1 MARSLK
7 PNWSFFSVPVLSR
20 TGQSFQV
27 WGGKLV
33 NGWPLV
39 LRNAFA
45 LVERFGFGRMRVLK

>member
-1 MARSLK
+1 
-7 PNWSFFSVPVLSR
+7 VPVLSR

-45 LVERFGFGRMRVLK
+45 LVERFVFGRMCALK